1 MFGKTI
7 WLPKCQVTNSRCE
20 DVILL
25 HFYLQ
30 MLNDMNVKN
39 SWESLGLKF
48 QNLSFNPM
56 QNSILERNR
65 AFGSKKNLK
74 LVFLLSL
81 ILYFLNRTRQ
91 NSYPTG
97 YGQTAQKWT
106 KRWFDLLLQSA
117 IMFKMVILM
126 FSWYLQG
133 IFMIGPIHQHKTLH
147 VWDNFSLVC
156 YLLIIKRYLR
166 TTCYVPKL
174 L

>member
-1 MFGKTI
+1 
-7 WLPKCQVTNSRCE
+7 
-20 DVILL
+20 
-25 HFYLQ
+25 
-30 MLNDMNVKN
+30 MNVEN

-97 YGQTAQKWT
+97 YGQTAKNEQKD
-106 KRWFDLLLQSA
+106 DLTYSFNQLSCLKWL
-117 IMFKMVILM
+117 F
-126 FSWYLQG
+126 
-133 IFMIGPIHQHKTLH
+133 
-147 VWDNFSLVC
+147 
-156 YLLIIKRYLR
+156 
-166 TTCYVPKL
+166 
-174 L
+174 